1 VPLALLLPRFCLLAS
16 VTVVEAKEKRN
27 PYQAIRKNI
36 PFILKH
42 IGADIFGLLW
52 AVGAIISLQFAID
65 SGVNHAWKSATVII
79 LFTAGFGGCLCI
91 FVLLHSKFPNL
102 ITAPTL
108 TSDLVEGTRST
119 TLPIFSPKT
128 LPTSQWAGVGI
139 IALRGFAFHSFGYF
153 IREYDS
159 LAILYID

>member
-91 FVLLHSKFPNL
+91 SHNGSHADFGPSRRHKVYHTAYLLSKNSAYIAMGGGWYDHTSGICFPFL
-102 ITAPTL
+102 WL
-108 TSDLVEGTRST
+108 
-119 TLPIFSPKT
+119 
-128 LPTSQWAGVGI
+128 
-139 IALRGFAFHSFGYF
+139 FHS
-153 IREYDS
+153 
-159 LAILYID
+159 